1 MGYVG
6 LPLAVAFGRKEKV
19 VGFDINK
26 KRVNELVKGFDNTNE
41 ISKKI
46 LKNLKQVQFSN
57 DADDLKNCNIYI
69 VTVPTPVDKNNKP
82 NLKPL
87 ISATKIVSK
96 VLSNNN
102 LVIYE
107 STVFPGATEDLCSP
121 ILEKIQN

>member
-1 MGYVG
+1 MKLKQNRIGIIGMGYVG

-57 DADDLKNCNIYI
+57 DADDLKSCNIYI

-96 VLSNNN
+96 VFFFSNF
-102 LVIYE
+102 I
-107 STVFPGATEDLCSP
+107 FH
-121 ILEKIQN
+121 